1 MEYKFSFNVGDLVEF
16 THGHLGASVQRIGLV
31 VERSLKPTR
40 DDMYK
45 IQSNEKYYWICS
57 TRMEMLSEAAKHVSK

>member
-1 MEYKFSFNVGDLVEF
+1 MEYKFSFNIGDLVEF
-16 THGHLGASVQRIGLV
+16 IHGHLGASVKRIGLI

-45 IQSNEKYYWICS
+45 IQSNEKYYWICG
-57 TRMEMLSEAAKHVSK
+57 TRIEMLSKATKGSSK